1 MALNDLFK
9 LVFPNYELNTL
20 KREYRALEERYF
32 NAMEE
37 YALYYKELEIYKE
50 RCKRLRK
57 QNAALRNKLYNKSK
71 KKLG

>member
-9 LVFPNYELNTL
+9 VVFPNYELNTL

-37 YALYYKELEIYKE
+37 YALYHKELDIYRE
-50 RCKRLRK
+50 RCKKLKK
-57 QNAALRNKLYNKSK
+57 QNATLRVKLYNKSK

>member
-1 MALNDLFK
+1 MALNNLFTV
-9 LVFPNYELNTL
+9 VFSNSELNTL

-37 YALYYKELEIYKE
+37 YALYHKELDIYRE
-50 RCKRLRK
+50 RCKKLKK
-57 QNAALRNKLYNKSK
+57 QNAALRVKLYNKSK

>member
-9 LVFPNYELNTL
+9 VVFSDYELNTL

-32 NAMEE
+32 NVLDE

-50 RCKRLRK
+50 KCKRLRK

-71 KKLG
+71 KNLG